1 LVKFC
6 RAHLPVKKLPVLVEG
21 IEDNFLPSDFMP
33 ALLMGLLKQ
42 SPEWQCDKRFK
53 GAPFLK
59 APNEYVLIIWSKN
72 QF

>member
-1 LVKFC
+1 
-6 RAHLPVKKLPVLVEG
+6 
-21 IEDNFLPSDFMP
+21 MP

-59 APNEYVLIIWSKN
+59 APNEYVLIICSKN